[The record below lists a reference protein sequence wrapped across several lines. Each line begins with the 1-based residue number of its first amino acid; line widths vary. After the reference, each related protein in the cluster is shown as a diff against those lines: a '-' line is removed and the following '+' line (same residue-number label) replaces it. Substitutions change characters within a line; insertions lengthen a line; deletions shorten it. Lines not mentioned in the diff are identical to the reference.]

1 MQSKNVILRKSL
13 VLMMLLVALSGGCSR
28 HGYYIRSPLT
38 SEPPIVVHPIQP
50 SDIFPIAA
58 GDIISPQ
65 SGTPI
70 VVQKGGFFVSDY
82 YMNEIMR
89 ARVE

>member
-1 MQSKNVILRKSL
+1 MLAVLSL
-13 VLMMLLVALSGGCSR
+13 AGCSR
-28 HGYYIRSPLT
+28 HGWYVRSPLT
-38 SEPPIVVHPIQP
+38 SDPPVVVHPIQP

-58 GDIISPQ
+58 GDLISPQ